1 MSPTAIISDSGRV
14 LHGDMAKARSRK
26 VVLMGEMERVE
37 VLPLRLRHHYGR
49 DKRMIRVEKLPR
61 YPKQRVE
68 MLPQPVPRLH
78 LGKHD
83 MKQLGNCCRRRGTRH
98 FLVRTL
104 DVQEASRT

>member
-1 MSPTAIISDSGRV
+1 M
-14 LHGDMAKARSRK
+14 
-26 VVLMGEMERVE
+26 VLMGEMERVE

-61 YPKQRVE
+61 YLKQRVE

-83 MKQLGNCCRRRGTRH
+83 TKQLGNCCWRRGIRL
-98 FLVRTL
+98 FPVRTL
-104 DVQEASRT
+104 DVQVASRT